1 VVAPIQPRTLRE
13 YILEIYALQTEMRT
27 QLEALSGEL
36 QRQNG
41 RISAL
46 EEKTQD
52 LDRFRSRL
60 LGVASA
66 ITAGGAVGAL
76 LGHVLRGWLS

>member
-1 VVAPIQPRTLRE
+1 VAPIQPRTLRE
-13 YILEIYALQTEMRT
+13 YIIEIYALQTDLRT
-27 QLEALSGEL
+27 QLEALNTEL
-36 QRQNG
+36 RRQNG

-60 LGVASA
+60 LGIASA
-66 ITAGGAVGAL
+66 VTAGGAVGAL
-76 LGHVLRGWLS
+76 LGHLLRGWLS

>member
-1 VVAPIQPRTLRE
+1 MAPIQPRTLRE
-13 YILEIYALQTEMRT
+13 YIIEIYALQTDLRT
-27 QLEALSGEL
+27 QLEALNTEL
-36 QRQNG
+36 RRQNG

-60 LGVASA
+60 LGIASA
-66 ITAGGAVGAL
+66 VTAGGAVGAL
-76 LGHVLRGWLS
+76 LGHLLRGWLS